1 MTPLLARAFARR
13 LGLGHPFRHLRLHGI
28 EVEARAALHRRVI
41 EEGLEF
47 LAHHLLDE
55 HEAPE
60 LILEPIEVLLRP
72 VFRPIAG
79 SAHALERIDAN
90 CYDGVKVLVGFYYT

>member
-1 MTPLLARAFARR
+1 MIDKNGGRPLRAARREGHFCYWPVPLLAASACCH
-13 LGLGHPFRHLRLHGI
+13 LFRHLRFHGV

-55 HEAPE
+55 HKAPE
-60 LILEPIEVLLRP
+60 L
-72 VFRPIAG
+72 
-79 SAHALERIDAN
+79 D
-90 CYDGVKVLVGFYYT
+90 T